1 MAGVEGSPEGPA
13 LGGVDPF
20 EQARK
25 AMSLRTRFEGEE
37 TASRA
42 PTLPARLV
50 SWSGPSDRRKKHK
63 KLELG
68 RAAQAGQWRGERADQ
83 EEAGES
89 ASEALIDRET
99 WGN

>member
-1 MAGVEGSPEGPA
+1 MAGVEGSPEGPT

-25 AMSLRTRFEGEE
+25 AMSLRTPFEGEE

-50 SWSGPSDRRKKHK
+50 SWSGPSDRRKK
-63 KLELG
+63 LELG
-68 RAAQAGQWRGERADQ
+68 RAARAGQWRGERREQ
-83 EEAGES
+83 
-89 ASEALIDRET
+89 ASGAASGPTRRRRVRVRARH
-99 WGN
+99 

>member
-25 AMSLRTRFEGEE
+25 AMSLRTPFEGEE
-37 TASRA
+37 T
-42 PTLPARLV
+42 ARLV

-68 RAAQAGQWRGERADQ
+68 RAARAGQWRGERGRRHGA
-83 EEAGES
+83 
-89 ASEALIDRET
+89 ASGPTRRRRVRVRARH
-99 WGN
+99 

>member
-1 MAGVEGSPEGPA
+1 MAGAEGSPEGPA

-20 EQARK
+20 EQTRK
-25 AMSLRTRFEGEE
+25 AISLRTPFEGEE

-50 SWSGPSDRRKKHK
+50 SWSGPSDRRKKQK

-68 RAAQAGQWRGERADQ
+68 GNRLAPGRRAAP
-83 EEAGES
+83 
-89 ASEALIDRET
+89 T
-99 WGN
+99 N